1 MSFKLRYLYASPE
14 VNPVTLKARSIPF
27 LNPLDIYGRVFF
39 FSWFGF
45 MIAFWAWYTFPP
57 LLSHVIKYDLHLSPV
72 QVANSNIVSLCA
84 TLLVRLISG
93 PLCDRFGPRKV
104 FGGLLLVGSIPLGL
118 APLVHDATSLYISRF
133 FIGILGGSF
142 VPCQVWS
149 TSFFDVNIVGTANAI
164 TGGFGNAGGGITY
177 FIMPAVY
184 DALVSYGYA
193 PAQAWRLTFLV
204 PLCMVI
210 TTGVALL
217 LLCPDTPAGKW
228 NKCPLKETSI
238 TASSTAT
245 DIPNLLSDKPLTSPE
260 LSRFPSIER
269 QLDLEK
275 PLSHI
280 PTTPTR
286 SPASASNTLAVLL
299 SPQTFF
305 HTLTYLASFGSELAI
320 NSILSSFYLATFP
333 SSLIPSKAANLAAI
347 FGFLNFITRPL
358 GGAISDFLYAHP
370 PTSKIQPLWYKKAW
384 ILSCGLL
391 SGTILLIL
399 SRFASVSSPSQA
411 TIVVLVVLAA
421 VFLEAGNGANFSLL
435 PHVHPEANGLV
446 SGLDA

>member
-1 MSFKLRYLYASPE
+1 MCNVSHSTKLTPWL
-14 VNPVTLKARSIPF
+14 
-27 LNPLDIYGRVFF
+27 G
-39 FSWFGF
+39 
-45 MIAFWAWYTFPP
+45 
-57 LLSHVIKYDLHLSPV
+57 LL
-72 QVANSNIVSLCA
+72 ANIHRLF
-84 TLLVRLISG
+84 VRLISG

-118 APLVHDATSLYISRF
+118 APLVHDATSLYVSRF
-133 FIGILGGSF
+133 FIGVLGGSF

-149 TSFFDVNIVGTANAI
+149 TSFFDVNVVGTTNAI
-164 TGGFGNAGGGITY
+164 AGGFGNAGGGITY

-184 DALVSYGYA
+184 DTLVSYGHA

-217 LLCPDTPAGKW
+217 LLCSDTPAGDW
-228 NKCPLKETSI
+228 NKRPLQETSI
-238 TASSTAT
+238 TANSTIT
-245 DIPNLLSDKPLTSPE
+245 DIPKLLSDKSLTSPE
-260 LSRFPSIER
+260 LSRAPSIER
-269 QLDLEK
+269 QPDLEK
-275 PLSHI
+275 SHPQI

-286 SPASASNTLAVLL
+286 SLASTSNTLTVLL
-299 SPQTFF
+299 SPQTLF
-305 HTLTYLASFGSELAI
+305 HALTYLASFGSELAI

-333 SSLIPSKAANLAAI
+333 SSLTPSKAANLAAI

-358 GGAISDFLYAHP
+358 GGAISDILYTHP
-370 PTSKIQPLWYKKAW
+370 PTSKIPPLWYKKAW

-391 SGTILLIL
+391 SGTFLLIL
-399 SRFASVSSPSQA
+399 SHFASVSIPSQA

-446 SGLDA
+446 SGLTGAAGNLGGVLFAIVFRSVGKSGTSIGYAKEFQVLGFVNLAICVAVGWTRPVPKLHAS